1 MLVGLVGASLLAAVR
16 VARRP
21 GAAFCAV
28 GMVFALLEAFASGNV
43 NDDHLLWM
51 TLGLALAAPGLAATR
66 DG

>member
-1 MLVGLVGASLLAAVR
+1 VR